1 MVSSDAIRALQV
13 YFKPV
18 PHVHYESIN
27 KTGSNFTAHE
37 RKREKK
43 VVGIKLTLL

>member
-1 MVSSDAIRALQV
+1 MVSSDAIRALQA
-13 YFKPV
+13 YFNRV

-27 KTGSNFTAHE
+27 KTGSNFTEHE

-43 VVGIKLTLL
+43 VVG